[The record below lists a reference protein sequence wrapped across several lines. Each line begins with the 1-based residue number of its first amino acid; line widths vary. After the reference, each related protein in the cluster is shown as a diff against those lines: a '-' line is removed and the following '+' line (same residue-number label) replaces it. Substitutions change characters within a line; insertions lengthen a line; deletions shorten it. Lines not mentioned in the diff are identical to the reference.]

1 MFADPHQQGQRTGAL
16 RFGDSRAVAL
26 AGVLCHVLQAL
37 AGLTNKS
44 FRELVAQ
51 CYGQNQMSYDL
62 RRLRLHGLI
71 QRLPRTNTD
80 QLTIEGIRVAVF
92 YTKLQN
98 RLLRALLEAHKSP
111 ARVERWRRS
120 FCW

>member
-1 MFADPHQQGQRTGAL
+1 MFP
-16 RFGDSRAVAL
+16 
-26 AGVLCHVLQAL
+26 GVPL
-37 AGLTNKS
+37 GLTNKS

-51 CYGQNQMSYDL
+51 YYGQGQMSYDL

-92 YTKLQN
+92 YAKLQN
-98 RLLRALLEAHKSP
+98 RLLRALLEAHKPS
-111 ARVERWRRS
+111 ARLERRCRS